1 MDLYTAIDWKVSQG
15 GKRRGGSIKMDK
27 TTVIILTIS
36 AIGFIF
42 LLFKLRFSF
51 DKEPSKWLKL
61 FIKEEKR

>member
-1 MDLYTAIDWKVSQG
+1 
-15 GKRRGGSIKMDK
+15 MDK